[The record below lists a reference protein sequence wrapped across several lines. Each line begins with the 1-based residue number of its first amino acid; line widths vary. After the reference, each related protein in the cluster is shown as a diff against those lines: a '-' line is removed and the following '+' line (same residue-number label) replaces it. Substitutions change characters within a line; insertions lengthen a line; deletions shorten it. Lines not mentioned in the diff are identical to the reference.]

1 NQVLNILLEELGRR
15 ASKLEEESASER
27 KRSESKSAA
36 AGIALPHLVV
46 IVHDYVEVRQHPT
59 LANAF
64 KLGEQLGVSVIYLV
78 AEEQA
83 IPSECRAV
91 VRLSTEEHVDTDAQ
105 QRKTSLTYAAAGFAG
120 ALLEDV
126 RADFVDLATAQRL

>member
-59 LANAF
+59 LTNAF

-78 AEEQA
+78 AQEQA

-91 VRLSTEEHVDTDAQ
+91 LRLSTEAHIDTDTQ
-105 QRKTSLTYAAAGFAG
+105 QGKTFLTYAAAGFAG
-120 ALLEDV
+120 EV
-126 RADFVDLATAQRL
+126 MEGVDA